1 MTSTLHTP
9 ENARRFNWWWRGLFV
24 REEGP
29 TAIGLSIDLKIIA
42 PSIRW
47 SKNPDVGNTFRSRY
61 AGYERSACLYEL
73 ERRVEGKYGF
83 EVPWI
88 ELKERWRQVLRER
101 WPDLPI
107 RASLRSSHRKYPAQA
122 GWTTP
127 QWISFNLKL
136 NDKALLDG
144 FKRFVGSER
153 IRLSQPN
160 PHENA
165 GVRRRPLTWLPI
177 EFLDLQQSGLHI
189 LSVRRSTRNSAASIG
204 FGAGVG
210 VRMLAW

>member
-1 MTSTLHTP
+1 MTSTLHTA

-61 AGYERSACLYEL
+61 AGFERSARLYEL
-73 ERRVEGKYGF
+73 ERRVVGKYGF

-101 WPDLPI
+101 WPDHPI
-107 RASLRSSHRKYPAQA
+107 RASLRSSHRKYPALA

-127 QWISFNLKL
+127 QWMSFNLRF
-136 NDKALLDG
+136 NDNALLAG
-144 FKRFVGSER
+144 FKRFLASER
-153 IRLSQPN
+153 IRLNQPN

-165 GVRRRPLTWLPI
+165 GVRRRSLTWLPI
-177 EFLDLQQSGLHI
+177 EFLDLQQSGLLTLNDSHTSQVSKAKNE
-189 LSVRRSTRNSAASIG
+189 LRLASRKSV
-204 FGAGVG
+204 
-210 VRMLAW
+210 